1 MTGKRGENV
10 TEVNMNIAGMST
22 FLFPMEFL
30 HFGGKNTFIT
40 PLLMMSLHYITND
53 IINLARNYK

>member
-30 HFGGKNTFIT
+30 QENTYIT
-40 PLLMMSLHYITND
+40 PLLMMSLCYVTND
-53 IINLARNYK
+53 IVMTS

>member
-1 MTGKRGENV
+1 MYVHVLIQRLIHAYIDTYV

-30 HFGGKNTFIT
+30 HFGGKI
-40 PLLMMSLHYITND
+40 PSLLHF
-53 IINLARNYK
+53 